1 MSIQQGTFDTT
12 QLRNQVA
19 VVTGAGNNGIGW
31 GICRHAA
38 GVLGMH
44 IMVIDLHAPLVQAA
58 VNRLRAEFPDVMV
71 NGVQCDVTKPE
82 DVQAAAA
89 KVTTSFPNKAIGAV
103 FANAGVIFNKTI
115 MNSSVQHWR
124 TTLEVNIMG
133 VLHTIKAFV
142 PLLQKQSCSSI
153 FSTTA
158 SVGGLVRGDGGA
170 ASYQASKHAVVAMT
184 ESLSFELAVKSPQI
198 RIHVLCPCIVGTA
211 LGETSKTNNRVQT
224 GDLDKNEVE
233 PAEGSNVGGMAQ
245 SPQNHAIQVFDHI
258 EAGNFYMVTEN
269 KRPYVDHDFPFD
281 ADGIIRERM
290 EGVLSLQLDNKDAFK
305 PTAAEVPSS
314 ILKGPLFQ
322 EIERR
327 ASLHRNIHTV
337 RETR

>member
-1 MSIQQGTFDTT
+1 MSIQQGTFDTA
-12 QLRNQVA
+12 QLRNQIA

-31 GICRHAA
+31 GLCRHAA

-44 IMVIDLHAPLVQAA
+44 IMVIDLHAPLVLSA
-58 VNRLRAEFPDVMV
+58 VTRLRAEFPNVVID
-71 NGVQCDVTKPE
+71 GVQCDVTKQE
-82 DVQAAAA
+82 DLQAAAA
-89 KVTTSFPNKAIGAV
+89 KLSTSFPGKDIGAV

-124 TTLEVNIMG
+124 TTLDVNIMG

-142 PLLQKQSCSSI
+142 PLLQRQSSTSI

-211 LGETSKTNNRVQT
+211 LGETSKVNNRVQV
-224 GDLDKNEVE
+224 GDLDENEVE
-233 PAEGSNVGGMAQ
+233 PAEGSTVGGMAQ
-245 SPQNHAIQVFDHI
+245 SPKNHAIQVFDHI

-290 EGVLSLQLDNKDAFK
+290 KGILSMQLDNSDAFK
-305 PTAAEVPSS
+305 STATGSPSS
-314 ILKGPLFQ
+314 ILKGPLFK

-327 ASLHRNIHTV
+327 ASSNYDDGGPGKA
-337 RETR
+337 